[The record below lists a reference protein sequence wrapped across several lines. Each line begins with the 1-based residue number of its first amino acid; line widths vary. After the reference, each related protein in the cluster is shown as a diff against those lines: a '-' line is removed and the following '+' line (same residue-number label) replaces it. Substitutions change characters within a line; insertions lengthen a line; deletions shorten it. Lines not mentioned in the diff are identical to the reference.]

1 MSVIALKLTS
11 SEEVI
16 GEIISENESAITL
29 KNVVSVAVQQTEKG
43 PALGFLPFMPYLP
56 KSAQITFDKTHV
68 ILQHQVD
75 EQMVNQYNSVF
86 GGIVTPPKTL
96 ILG

>member
-1 MSVIALKLTS
+1 MTVIAMKLVS

-16 GEIISENESAITL
+16 GEVVERTDLAIKL
-29 KNVVSVAVQQTEKG
+29 KNVVTVAVQQTEKG

-56 KSAQITFDKTHV
+56 KNGTVEFNLNHV
-68 ILQHQVD
+68 ILTETVD
-75 EQMVNQYNSVF
+75 DQMANQYNSVF
-86 GGIVTPPKTL
+86 GGIVTPPKSL